1 MKDVALASLQSVPFC
16 PPDRA
21 SSRSL
26 SREAGGSLGSI
37 VVTFPD
43 VENYPIV
50 SGHLE
55 HGSLTTALSI
65 VLPRK
70 MEAVPPEWKASM
82 TVTVI
87 VNPSLGVFATVM
99 VEACVFCRSS
109 PCWAEGLGCF

>member
-70 MEAVPPEWKASM
+70 MEAVPPPPVEGQYDCDCHCEPLPGGFC
-82 TVTVI
+82 
-87 VNPSLGVFATVM
+87 NCYGGSL
-99 VEACVFCRSS
+99 C
-109 PCWAEGLGCF
+109 LL